1 MKWFCRRSNR
11 HCQKERVLAYGSFQI
26 FFANIFDMKEHQS
39 GNARSDIQWGE
50 SSTRFFP
57 QGSKPFTS
65 GIFLLAL
72 KATEAVTLASYK
84 AFSVGGNYFLLP
96 AEVDENIVIAG
107 SWWEEV
113 DLDTEGVQ
121 CLCPWGSLDELTL
134 FFISHLK
141 IPMFLMSIKPPILK

>member
-1 MKWFCRRSNR
+1 MKWFCRHSNR

-26 FFANIFDMKEHQS
+26 FFANIFDMEEHQRD
-39 GNARSDIQWGE
+39 NARSDTQWDE

-57 QGSKPFTS
+57 QCSEPFTS

-72 KATEAVTLASYK
+72 RAREAVTLASYK
-84 AFSVGGNYFLLP
+84 GFSVGDNYFLLP

-113 DLDTEGVQ
+113 DLGTEGVQ
-121 CLCPWGSLDELTL
+121 CLCLWGSLDELAL

-141 IPMFLMSIKPPILK
+141 IPMFLMSVKTPILK